1 MTQQTKPPPPP
12 AAGRE
17 RRRFT
22 RVALDAHVAVT
33 LVDSGGLFH
42 SRVRD
47 LSENGVFIVTESTRA
62 IGTNIRVSITVKEG
76 EVTIEARG
84 IVVHEVPPERASEG
98 RPAGMGVMF
107 TDVSEESLARL
118 RQLVAAG
125 NPLP

>member
-1 MTQQTKPPPPP
+1 VTQKEKALPV
-12 AAGRE
+12 AGRE

-33 LVDSGGLFH
+33 LVDTGGLFH

-76 EVTIEARG
+76 ALVIEARG

-107 TDVSEESLARL
+107 TDVSEPSLALL
-118 RQLVAAG
+118 RRVVATG
-125 NPLP
+125 QPLP

>member
-1 MTQQTKPPPPP
+1 MKQKEKAPP

-33 LVDSGGLFH
+33 LADSGGLIH

-62 IGTNIRVSITVKEG
+62 IGTNIRVSIAVKEG
-76 EVTIEARG
+76 AVAIEARG
-84 IVVHEVPPERASEG
+84 IVVHEVPPERASEA

-107 TDVSEESLARL
+107 TDVSDASLALL
-118 RQLVAAG
+118 RRLVATG
-125 NPLP
+125 QPLP